1 MQEKLLVLSAD
12 PWRLVD
18 EKTGEI
24 RQGSSIWAVNDY
36 RDTKE
41 GLKPTKITISEELAE
56 EVKNCIFPAVCV
68 LHFGFKPG
76 SQSKAALVVRKIE
89 YIGAL
94 DFDQMLDCLIV
105 PPKPDNHQKP
115 AAVKAQ

>member
-56 EVKNCIFPAVCV
+56 EAKNCIFPAVCV
-68 LHFGFKPG
+68 IHFGFKPG

-94 DFDQMLDCLIV
+94 DFDQMLDCLII